1 MAKFIITIDKKKL
14 RDKGFN
20 NWNGSSDTET
30 LINAIEFWGLE
41 EALKKI
47 IGMFA
52 LAIWDR
58 KSSP

>member
-1 MAKFIITIDKKKL
+1 MVKFIITYRLEKL

-41 EALKKI
+41 EALKI

-52 LAIWDR
+52 LLIWDK
-58 KSSP
+58 KSLL